1 MSQNRLPLLLGLLAL
16 VLGIRWSD
24 LLGRTKT
31 VQAVSEPV
39 ERSAGRPVM
48 AHAQVASMQSGPAWP
63 VRTASHEKNAGNAFM
78 TRAEAAAQAI
88 KRQPPAPAPQLPPA
102 YVAPPPPV
110 DPPPPLQVI
119 GTWGDGNDFAVFLSG
134 PQGTVLARPN
144 DVIMAQYRVQSITKQ
159 QVTLLQNSNQHVWN
173 ISIPTLPSTPQTW
186 LGR

>member
-88 KRQPPAPAPQLPPA
+88 KTASGSCATVTACLCGTAPSSGTTPA
-102 YVAPPPPV
+102 
-110 DPPPPLQVI
+110 
-119 GTWGDGNDFAVFLSG
+119 
-134 PQGTVLARPN
+134 LAS
-144 DVIMAQYRVQSITKQ
+144 DWY
-159 QVTLLQNSNQHVWN
+159 
-173 ISIPTLPSTPQTW
+173 
-186 LGR
+186 LGRWQ